1 MNVEAKVLA
10 ELSEDGYSSGQVIS
24 GKLSITRSAVWKHI
38 VKLRER
44 GYIIEASPH
53 NGYRLAARPDK
64 LLPAEI
70 EPLLKTRVIGSHI
83 VHLDKTGSTAD
94 EARRLIGKGATEG
107 TVIIA
112 ESQSSGRGRM
122 GREWKT
128 PPGQAIALSVALYP
142 SLAPTQVPLLSL
154 ATGLA
159 VRRAVEAVV
168 GEAAAGETIAGGEQA
183 PALKWPNDIYLN
195 GKKLGG
201 VLVEMAAEL
210 DRVKWAVDSIG
221 LNVNNSFRGTK
232 LARKATSLATEL
244 GRKFSRRDLVVA
256 LLQELDGV
264 YALVRTTAGIDV
276 IGREFEKYD
285 LLQGHRVEVATPGG
299 TVKGIAMGID
309 AEGRLLVRGAGG
321 KTSALFSGEA
331 TLSGSGSI
339 L

>member
-1 MNVEAKVLA
+1 LNVEAKVLA

-94 EARRLIGKGATEG
+94 EARCLIGKGAMEG
-107 TVIIA
+107 TVVIA

-128 PPGQAIALSVALYP
+128 PPGQAIALSVVLYP

-168 GEAAAGETIAGGEQA
+168 GEAAAGEQA

-276 IGREFEKYD
+276 IRREFEKYD

-331 TLSGSGSI
+331 TLSDSGSI

>member
-1 MNVEAKVLA
+1 MKVEAKVLA

-168 GEAAAGETIAGGEQA
+168 GEAAGGEQA

-221 LNVNNSFRGTK
+221 LNVNNSFQGTK
-232 LARKATSLATEL
+232 LARKATSLVTEL

-276 IGREFEKYD
+276 IRREFEKYD

-309 AEGRLLVRGAGG
+309 AECRLLVRGAGG
-321 KTSALFSGEA
+321 KTSALFSGVA
-331 TLSGSGSI
+331 TLSGSGSK